1 MTQQRLHSSMA
12 PIDVLTREELEAT
25 LDKTYDGFV
34 RDLYRGVGYRELNG
48 DGDGAPIVII
58 PGPESGY
65 AWSLK
70 IASVTTIAADVFS
83 VFLGENIT
91 VSAPVGNTPTVACV
105 GGFAGIITYTSNIVV
120 VKDGR
125 SITLATVNGIQEYKI
140 LAKQVP
146 AEMVAKL

>member
-1 MTQQRLHSSMA
+1 MGQQRLHAALA
-12 PIDVLTREELEAT
+12 PIDVLTRLEMEEVTHKELSNA
-25 LDKTYDGFV
+25 V
-34 RDLYRGVGYRELNG
+34 RMHYLGVDYREINGNG
-48 DGDGAPIVII
+48 DGAAIVSI

-70 IASVTTIAADVFS
+70 IAAITTLAADIFS
-83 VFLGENIT
+83 VYLGENAIVT
-91 VSAPVGNTPTVACV
+91 APIGNTATVACV
-105 GGFAGIITYTSNIVV
+105 GGFCGIVTYTSNIAV

-146 AEMVAKL
+146 AEMVGKL